1 MKMYVVEVIET
12 AHWEFHIQA
21 DDEDEARNRVESA
34 LDETQADPS
43 FFDREVN
50 VRLVP
55 TDRDQFLH
63 DEPLSERSKRDGPSW
78 VEGTLPSKPNERNR
92 PIIPMHEDVVLT
104 ESKAQ
109 TLEEFKAECAEMIR
123 RAEATYAPYEEG

>member
-1 MKMYVVEVIET
+1 MNMYVVEVMET

-55 TDRDQFLH
+55 TDTDQFDYGD
-63 DEPLSERSKRDGPSW
+63 DEVRRGSVSALSANAPPRPKTTKQIEAEANLAAR
-78 VEGTLPSKPNERNR
+78 ER
-92 PIIPMHEDVVLT
+92 PIIPMHGNALKKFE
-104 ESKAQ
+104 
-109 TLEEFKAECAEMIR
+109 AECAEFVR
-123 RAEATYAPYEEG
+123 DAEENQD